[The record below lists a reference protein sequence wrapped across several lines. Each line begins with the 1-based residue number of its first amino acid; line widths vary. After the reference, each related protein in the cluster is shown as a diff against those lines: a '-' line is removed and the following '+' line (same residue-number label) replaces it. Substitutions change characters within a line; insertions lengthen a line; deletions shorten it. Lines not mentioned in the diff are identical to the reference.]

1 MTQVAIKPSSLLV
14 KGIQV
19 ERIHNLNLFKFTKEL
34 GDRMNDLLNKKKA
47 DTLTLEETTEL
58 DTIGELDT
66 IFSYINAVIASQP

>member
-19 ERIHNLNLFKFTKEL
+19 ERIHNFNLFKFTQEL
-34 GDRMNDLLNKKKA
+34 GDRMNELLNKKKA
-47 DTLTLEETTEL
+47 NTLTLEETTEL
-58 DTIGELDT
+58 ETIGELDT